1 MMIKLL
7 LIDLI
12 NFFTSF
18 GETTYQ
24 KIKQLAN
31 ECRYAPL
38 QQTWSPEFPRAEQFI
53 FAKKGRLYIV
63 WMLERL
69 YHHCLHTEFYLYST
83 RS

>member
-7 LIDLI
+7 LIDSI
-12 NFFTSF
+12 NFFTSV

-24 KIKQLAN
+24 KLKQLTN

-38 QQTWSPEFPRAEQFI
+38 QQTCSPEFPRAEHFI

-63 WMLERL
+63 WMLKRL
-69 YHHCLHTEFYLYST
+69 YHHCLQRILFI
-83 RS
+83 